1 MHIFPTITDLTLHI
15 KSLIER
21 DLLIHNLEVAGEIS
35 NFTRHSSGNLYFTL
49 KDAASQVKCMMPK
62 RFAALMTENIQEGN
76 KIKVWGNIEVYISD
90 GSYQLKIS
98 KIEKS
103 GQGDLHQQFEQL
115 VEKLK
120 KEGLFDAIHKR
131 KIPKLP
137 KRIGIITSPTGAA
150 IQDMLRTLKI
160 RYNCLKVIVIPTIVQ
175 GENGKKSIIDS
186 LQKAE
191 LLQLDLILLG
201 RGGGSME
208 DLWNFNEEAV
218 ARAIF
223 ACKIPIITGIG
234 HETDFTIADFVSDYR
249 AATPTAA
256 AQKAT
261 EKEKS
266 VILKWLQDQQKTLQT
281 QTQNT
286 LDARRQ
292 SLDNFSLRMENVLK
306 QNLQKK
312 KYEISEYQQQ
322 IRQSLA
328 KYYEPKRLQ
337 LIQYENIIRQNTLNH
352 LQEKRRELQQQEN
365 ILVNILPKTL
375 KNTQNELQN
384 FAQIMEQ
391 MMQKSLQNKR
401 HELSI
406 LSTKL
411 NGLDITELLKL
422 GYSLTLKNG
431 KMIKSV
437 AEIADNDEIETI
449 LEDGRIKSKVDLSN
463 K

>member
-1 MHIFPTITDLTLHI
+1 MHIFSSITDLTYHI

-21 DLLIHNLEVAGEIS
+21 DALIQNLEVLGEIS

-49 KDAASQVKCMMPK
+49 KDANSQVKCMMPK
-62 RFAALMTENIQEGN
+62 RFAVSMTENIQEGN
-76 KIKVWGNIEVYISD
+76 KIKVWGSIDVYITD
-90 GSYQLKIS
+90 GSYQLKVS

-115 VEKLK
+115 IEKLK
-120 KEGLFDAIHKR
+120 KEGLFESVHKR

-150 IQDMLRTLKI
+150 IRDMLKTLEL
-160 RYNCLKVIVIPTIVQ
+160 RYNCLNIIIIPTVVQ
-175 GENGKKSIIDS
+175 GENGKNSIIDS

-223 ACKIPIITGIG
+223 ACKTPIITGIG

-266 VILKWLQDQQKTLQT
+266 VILKWLQDQEKTLET
-281 QTQNT
+281 QTQNV
-286 LDARRQ
+286 LDGKRQ
-292 SLDNFSLRMENVLK
+292 HLDNFSLRIENVLK
-306 QNLQKK
+306 QNLQQK
-312 KYEISEYQQQ
+312 KYELSEYQQQ

-328 KYYEPKRLQ
+328 KYYEPKRLE
-337 LIQYENIIRQNTLNH
+337 LMRYENIIRQNTLNKI
-352 LQEKRRELQQQEN
+352 QEKRQEVMQQEN
-365 ILVNILPKTL
+365 QLMNILPQTTQ
-375 KNTQNELQN
+375 NTQNELN
-384 FAQIMEQ
+384 HFAQIMEQ
-391 MMQKSLQNKR
+391 MMQNSLQNKR
-401 HELSI
+401 HEVSI
-406 LSTKL
+406 LSTQL
-411 NGLDITELLKL
+411 TGLDITALLKL
-422 GYSLTLKNG
+422 GYSLTLKEG
-431 KMIKSV
+431 KMVKSIS
-437 AEIADNDEIETI
+437 EIADNEEIETI
-449 LEDGRIKSKVDLSN
+449 LEDGRIKSKVY

>member
-21 DLLIHNLEVAGEIS
+21 DSLIHNLEVMGEIS
-35 NFTRHSSGNLYFTL
+35 NLTKHSSGNWYFTL
-49 KDAASQVKCMMPK
+49 KDATSQVKCMMPK
-62 RFAALMTENIQEGN
+62 RFSTLVTENIQEGN
-76 KIKVWGNIEVYISD
+76 KIKIWGNVEVYISD
-90 GSYQLKIS
+90 GSYQLKIN

-115 VEKLK
+115 IEKLK
-120 KEGLFDAIHKR
+120 KEGLFDSIHKR

-150 IQDMLRTLKI
+150 IRDMLKTLEI
-160 RYNCLKVIVIPTIVQ
+160 RYNCLKIIIIPTVVQ
-175 GENGKKSIIDS
+175 GENGKNSIIDS

-223 ACKIPIITGIG
+223 ACKTPIITGIG
-234 HETDFTIADFVSDYR
+234 HETDFTIADFVADHR

-266 VILKWLQDQQKTLQT
+266 VILKWLQDQQITLQT

-292 SLDNFSLRMENVLK
+292 LLDNFSLRMENTLK
-306 QNLQKK
+306 QNLQKR
-312 KYEISEYQQQ
+312 KYEVSEYQQQ

-328 KYYEPKRLQ
+328 KYYEPKRREL
-337 LIQYENIIRQNTLNH
+337 LQYENVMRQNTLTL

-365 ILVNILPKTL
+365 QLSTILPQNIQ
-375 KNTQNELQN
+375 NTQNELTY
-384 FAQIMEQ
+384 FSQIMGQ
-391 MMQKSLQNKR
+391 MMQTALQNKQ
-401 HELSI
+401 HEISL
-406 LSTKL
+406 LATKL
-411 NGLDITELLKL
+411 NGLDITALLKQ

-431 KMIKSV
+431 KMVKSIS
-437 AEIADNDEIETI
+437 EIADNEVIETI
-449 LEDGRIKSKVDLSN
+449 LEDGRLKSRVEN
-463 K
+463 